1 MLLTLMNQEHGDT
14 LVNNIWIILARGDI
28 KKGGIIM
35 AYSEECCHCIHA
47 ERDPGSSSGWYCNW
61 KRTHV
66 DPDESCY
73 KYEAKY

>member
-1 MLLTLMNQEHGDT
+1 
-14 LVNNIWIILARGDI
+14 
-28 KKGGIIM
+28 M

-47 ERDPGSSSGWYCNW
+47 QRDPGSSSGWYCNW
-61 KRTHV
+61 KSTHV